1 MCTSKLIVALFTI
14 AKTWKPP
21 KCPSTEKWIKKMW
34 CIYNGILLCHKKNEI
49 MLSAPAWM
57 DPEIVILREV
67 SDTERQISYDII
79 NMYSLK
85 KMIQMDLFTK

>member
-1 MCTSKLIVALFTI
+1 
-14 AKTWKPP
+14 
-21 KCPSTEKWIKKMW
+21 
-34 CIYNGILLCHKKNEI
+34 

-79 NMYSLK
+79 NICSLK
-85 KMIQMDLFTK
+85 KIIQMDLFTKQKQSHKSRKQTYGYQRCKMREG